1 MMRKLFQTL
10 LLTGLLVP
18 LYAGGQVAGG
28 RAAGG
33 QAEVG
38 SPVMQRLKDIAL
50 VSGVRSNQVVG
61 YGLVVGLDDS
71 GDQTSQVPFTVQSL
85 NNMLKRYGVTV
96 PDNVSPQLNNVAAVS
111 VHAELPPF
119 IKPGT
124 RIDVTVSS
132 IGNADSLRGGSLLMT
147 PLKGADGQTYAIAQ
161 GNLVVSGF
169 GVSGQDGSSIT
180 VNVPS
185 SGRIPNGATVERQ
198 VPGSLDLGQSIVFN
212 LHTPNFTTAQRV
224 SETINSLLGLGTARA
239 LDAVSIEVQAPE
251 RVEQRVAFISELEGL
266 KIEPGTPPARV
277 IVNSRTGT
285 VVIGQEVSVLPAAVA
300 HGSLS
305 VTISERPAVSQPQP
319 FAEGETVVVPQTEI
333 EVVQEDARMFLF
345 EAGVSLNEIVQAVN
359 RVGAAPG
366 DLVAILEALAQSGA
380 LRAQLIII

>member
-1 MMRKLFQTL
+1 MPRLPFRFLCLMLILVLAGNVVVVAQQEQTR
-10 LLTGLLVP
+10 TTT
-18 LYAGGQVAGG
+18 
-28 RAAGG
+28 
-33 QAEVG
+33 
-38 SPVMQRLKDIAL
+38 QRLKDLASL
-50 VSGVRSNQVVG
+50 AGVRSNQLVG

-85 NNMLKRYGVTV
+85 NNMLKQFGITI
-96 PDNVSPQLNNVAAVS
+96 PDNVNPQLNNVAAVA
-111 VHAELPPF
+111 VHAELPAF
-119 IKPGT
+119 VKPGT
-124 RIDVTVSS
+124 RIDVTVNS

-147 PLKGADGQTYAIAQ
+147 PLKGADGQIYAIAQ
-161 GNLVVSGF
+161 GNLIVSGF

-185 SGRIPNGATVERQ
+185 AGRIPNGATVERE
-198 VPGSLDLGQSIVFN
+198 VPGTLHLDPSLVFN

-224 SETINSLLGLGTARA
+224 AETINSLLGLGTARP

-251 RVEQRVAFISELEGL
+251 LLEQRVAFVSELENL
-266 KIEPGTPPARV
+266 AIEPGTPPARV

-285 VVIGQEVSVLPAAVA
+285 VVIGSEVRVMPAAVA

-305 VTISERPAVSQPQP
+305 VTITERPEVVQPEP
-319 FAEGETVVVPQTEI
+319 FAGGETVVVPRTDI
-333 EVVQEDARMFLF
+333 EVVEEDGRMFLF

-366 DLVAILEALAQSGA
+366 DLVAIMEALSQAGA
-380 LRAQLIII
+380 LRAQLIVI